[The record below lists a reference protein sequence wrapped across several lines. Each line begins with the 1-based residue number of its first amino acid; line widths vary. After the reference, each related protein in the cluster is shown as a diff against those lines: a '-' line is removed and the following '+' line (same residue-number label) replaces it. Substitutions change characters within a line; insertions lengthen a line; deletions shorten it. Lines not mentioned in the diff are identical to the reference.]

1 MTNQTKTPLPP
12 GADVGRRVVC
22 AAVVLI
28 NGNGN
33 DVMFTG
39 ARHFDGAMLR
49 IIRLNP
55 AIEQAFED
63 GISRNKQG
71 FIDQR
76 GVFMT
81 RTEAWK
87 VAQAAGQILRR
98 CGGDD
103 ANGGTLY
110 SENLY

>member
-1 MTNQTKTPLPP
+1 MTNETKTPLPP

-22 AAVVLI
+22 AALKILRGDKADLI
-28 NGNGN
+28 I
-33 DVMFTG
+33 TG
-39 ARHFDGAMLR
+39 ARHFDGVMLR
-49 IIRLNP
+49 TIRLNP
-55 AIEQAFED
+55 VIDQELEE
-63 GISRNKQG
+63 GILKDVQG